1 MNIGRIFIRVETA
14 SGFTAHA
21 EKGKLSLQ
29 QSGNGDKLGLEKYL
43 REYHVQETGTNLV
56 IVSVYLI

>member
-21 EKGKLSLQ
+21 ENVKLSLQ
-29 QSGNGDKLGLEKYL
+29 QSGNG
-43 REYHVQETGTNLV
+43 
-56 IVSVYLI
+56 